1 MAKVGIMIEGQEGL
15 NWDRWRRI
23 CHDADTLGFDSLRRS
38 DHLISLMKAP
48 DRDCIETWASLALAA
63 EWTKRI
69 EFGPMVSPM
78 TFRLPAILAK
88 MAAAVDVLSGGRVIL
103 GVGAGWN
110 ENEHTEFGIPFYTE
124 KERFDH
130 LEQGIRTMHDT
141 WNRSNPKPAHNP
153 IPLLMGGK
161 GRKRTIPLV
170 AREAS
175 EWNVSRLDTDLYRQG
190 REDLEASCREI
201 GRDPSSIRHSVM
213 TGYIIGRDKSELRDR
228 AGQVSKVVR
237 QLSGM
242 TPDEVIEDRKEAWF
256 VGTPEEIA
264 EKMRSVCGLGVDLF
278 MLQHFLLDDSDALKL
293 LASDVIPAVA

>member
-1 MAKVGIMIEGQEGL
+1 VAKVGIMIEGQEGL
-15 NWDRWRRI
+15 NWNRWRRI

-38 DHLISLMKAP
+38 DHLTSLMGSP
-48 DRDCIETWASLALAA
+48 ERDCIETWASLAVAA

-69 EFGPMVSPM
+69 ELGPMVSPM

-88 MAAAVDVLSGGRVIL
+88 MAASVDTLSGGRVIL

-110 ENEHTEFGIPFYTE
+110 ENEHKEFGVPFFTE

-130 LEQGIRTMHDT
+130 LERGIRTMREI
-141 WNRSNPKPAHNP
+141 WNKSNPMPVRNP
-153 IPLLMGGK
+153 MPLLMGGK

-175 EWNVSRLDTDLYRQG
+175 EWNVSRLDTDLYVQA
-190 REDLEASCREI
+190 RENLEASCREL

-213 TGYIIGRDKSELRDR
+213 TSYIIGRDKSELRDR
-228 AGQVSKVVR
+228 AGQVSKIVR
-237 QLSGM
+237 QLGGM

-264 EKMRSVCGLGVDLF
+264 EKMHGVAALGVDLF
-278 MLQHFLLDDSDALKL
+278 MLQHWLLDDAEALKL
-293 LASDVIPAVA
+293 LASEVIPAVA